1 MSKKTNT
8 SKTGVMWL
16 PQVWWVPIIV
26 ALIGL
31 GVIVIPLIFKQDK
44 SNQESSSSFQYSVRV
59 QAKDTGVDILNARV
73 TIEVIGQ
80 APLDE
85 ITDSNGLARIFVDNN
100 RSGQPGKLIVQVDK
114 YSKYTQN
121 IDLLE
126 DILPDVIQLDSAP

>member
-1 MSKKTNT
+1 MLKKTNT
-8 SKTGVMWL
+8 SKTSIMWL

-31 GVIVIPLIFKQDK
+31 GVIVIPLIFK
-44 SNQESSSSFQYSVRV
+44 SNQVPPTSFQYSVHV
-59 QAKDTGVDILNARV
+59 QAKDTGTDISNARV

-85 ITDSNGLARIFVDNN
+85 ITDSNGFARVSIDKN
-100 RSGQPGKLIVQVDK
+100 RSGQPGKLIIQADK
-114 YSKYTQN
+114 YLKYTQN

-126 DILPDVIQLDSAP
+126 DILPDIIQLDPVP